1 MRYAMTATDAQVTP
15 YRRRRRETN
24 GFGDTSERMKRT
36 IKALS
41 GGPTE
46 VILKSNGDETVQVV
60 HQSVSDFLKA
70 KGLGLLANL
79 VNASKSSVL
88 DSSQVISQCQATLYR
103 SCLVYLATE
112 DEPQKIL
119 NDAHGNNQRERLSLA
134 SHPS

>member
-1 MRYAMTATDAQVTP
+1 LQGLDIYTINYAHQISGDVAT
-15 YRRRRRETN
+15 
-24 GFGDTSERMKRT
+24 GDKGSHHLKYPLNKMNTDCMKRT

-103 SCLVYLATE
+103 SC
-112 DEPQKIL
+112 
-119 NDAHGNNQRERLSLA
+119 
-134 SHPS
+134 